1 MPKYQ
6 INITEIAEQDLFE
19 TVEYI
24 ALDNLP
30 AVLQLADEIEQNIL
44 RLEDFPLLGVIPKN
58 RRLAIRGYRILIVS
72 DYLVFYVIDGETIE
86 VRRILSG
93 KRNYTKL
100 F

>member
-44 RLEDFPLLGVIPKN
+44 RV
-58 RRLAIRGYRILIVS
+58 RRLSAFGGNSQEPPVS
-72 DYLVFYVIDGETIE
+72 H
-86 VRRILSG
+86 
-93 KRNYTKL
+93 
-100 F
+100 